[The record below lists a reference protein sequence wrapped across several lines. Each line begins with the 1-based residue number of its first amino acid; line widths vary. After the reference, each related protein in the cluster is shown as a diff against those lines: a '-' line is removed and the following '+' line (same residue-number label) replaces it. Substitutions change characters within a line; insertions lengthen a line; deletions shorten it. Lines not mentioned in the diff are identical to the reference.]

1 MKEMDVRSSQP
12 TLEEMEAKMEE
23 AVKAYKELKE
33 KIRACSDKD
42 SEEAFQMGIAEFNL
56 FNYMDILDEKIQ
68 DRRRSLG
75 LDSPK

>member
-12 TLEEMEAKMEE
+12 TLEELEAKMEE

-56 FNYMDILDEKIQ
+56 FTYMVMLDEKIQ

>member
-1 MKEMDVRSSQP
+1 MKEMDVRSRQP
-12 TLEEMEAKMEE
+12 TLEELEAKMEE

-42 SEEAFQMGIAEFNL
+42 SEEAFQRGIAEFNL
-56 FNYMDILDEKIQ
+56 FNYMDMLDEKIQ

>member
-1 MKEMDVRSSQP
+1 MKEMDVRSNQP
-12 TLEEMEAKMEE
+12 TLEELEAKMEE

-56 FNYMDILDEKIQ
+56 FNYMDMLDEKIQ

>member
-12 TLEEMEAKMEE
+12 TLEELEAKMEE

-56 FNYMDILDEKIQ
+56 FNYMDILDENIQ

>member
-1 MKEMDVRSSQP
+1 MKEMDVRSSEP
-12 TLEEMEAKMEE
+12 TLEELEAKMEE

-56 FNYMDILDEKIQ
+56 FNYMDMLDEKIQ

>member
-12 TLEEMEAKMEE
+12 TLEELEAKMEE

-56 FNYMDILDEKIQ
+56 FNYMDMLDEKIQ
-68 DRRRSLG
+68 DRRRSIG

>member
-1 MKEMDVRSSQP
+1 MKEIDVRSSQP
-12 TLEEMEAKMEE
+12 TLEELEAKMEE

>member
-12 TLEEMEAKMEE
+12 TLEELEAKMEE

-56 FNYMDILDEKIQ
+56 FNYVDMLDEKIQ

>member
-12 TLEEMEAKMEE
+12 TLEELEAKMEE

-42 SEEAFQMGIAEFNL
+42 SEEAFHLGIAEFKL
-56 FNYMDILDEKIQ
+56 FNYMDMLDEKIQ

>member
-1 MKEMDVRSSQP
+1 MKEMDVRSSEP
-12 TLEEMEAKMEE
+12 TLEELEAKMEE

-56 FNYMDILDEKIQ
+56 FNYMDMLDEKIQ
-68 DRRRSLG
+68 DRRRSIG
-75 LDSPK
+75 SDSPK

>member
-1 MKEMDVRSSQP
+1 MKEIDVRSSQP
-12 TLEEMEAKMEE
+12 TLEELEAKMEE

-42 SEEAFQMGIAEFNL
+42 SEEAFQMGISEFNL
-56 FNYMDILDEKIQ
+56 FNYMDMLDEKIQ

>member
-1 MKEMDVRSSQP
+1 MDVRSSQP
-12 TLEEMEAKMEE
+12 TLEELEAKMEE

-56 FNYMDILDEKIQ
+56 FNYMDMLDEKIQ

>member
-1 MKEMDVRSSQP
+1 MKEIDVRSSQP
-12 TLEEMEAKMEE
+12 TLEELEAKMEE

-56 FNYMDILDEKIQ
+56 FNYMDMLDEKIQ

>member
-1 MKEMDVRSSQP
+1 MDVRSSQP
-12 TLEEMEAKMEE
+12 TLEELEAKMEE

-56 FNYMDILDEKIQ
+56 FNYMDMLDEDINDLREK
-68 DRRRSLG
+68 LAA
-75 LDSPK
+75 L

>member
-12 TLEEMEAKMEE
+12 TLEELEAKMEE

-56 FNYMDILDEKIQ
+56 FNYMDMLDEKIQ

-75 LDSPK
+75 LDSQK

>member
-12 TLEEMEAKMEE
+12 TLEELEAKMEE

-42 SEEAFQMGIAEFNL
+42 SEEAFQMGISEFNL
-56 FNYMDILDEKIQ
+56 FNYMDMLDEKIQ

>member
-12 TLEEMEAKMEE
+12 TLEELEAKMEE

-56 FNYMDILDEKIQ
+56 FNYMDMLDEKIQ